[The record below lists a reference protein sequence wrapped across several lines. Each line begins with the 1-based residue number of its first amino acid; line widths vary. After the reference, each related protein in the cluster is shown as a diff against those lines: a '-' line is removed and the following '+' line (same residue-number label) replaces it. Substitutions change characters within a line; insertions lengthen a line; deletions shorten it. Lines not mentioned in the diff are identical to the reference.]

1 MYVIK
6 KKGNKMAT
14 KKEEIGFEELIEK
27 LEEITNK
34 LEKEQLSLDES
45 VKLFEE
51 GIELSKK
58 CDSKLE
64 DAEKR
69 ITVLINKDNEIKEEN
84 FIPEE

>member
-1 MYVIK
+1 
-6 KKGNKMAT
+6 MAT
-14 KKEEIGFEELIEK
+14 KKEECNFEELIEK

-64 DAEKR
+64 DAE
-69 ITVLINKDNEIKEEN
+69 
-84 FIPEE
+84 